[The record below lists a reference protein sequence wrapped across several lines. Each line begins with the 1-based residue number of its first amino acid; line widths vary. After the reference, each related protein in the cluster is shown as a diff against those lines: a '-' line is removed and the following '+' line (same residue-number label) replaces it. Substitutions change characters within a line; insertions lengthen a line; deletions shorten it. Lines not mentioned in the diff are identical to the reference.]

1 MDYESLSKIDEIGD
15 KTAYSIV
22 SYFKNDLNIK
32 TLKRLN
38 DAGLNLTND
47 KVSNILSNKLV
58 GKKIVISGVFEN
70 YSRAELINLIEMNGG
85 EIKSSVS
92 SNISFILGGD
102 KMGPSKK
109 DKAKDLNIPV
119 ITEGDFTN
127 LIS

>member
-1 MDYESLSKIDEIGD
+1 M
-15 KTAYSIV
+15 IV
-22 SYFKNDLNIK
+22 EADNVV
-32 TLKRLN
+32 
-38 DAGLNLTND
+38 D

-58 GKKIVISGVFEN
+58 GKKIVISGVFKN

-85 EIKSSVS
+85 EITSSVS
-92 SNISFILGGD
+92 SNISFILAGD